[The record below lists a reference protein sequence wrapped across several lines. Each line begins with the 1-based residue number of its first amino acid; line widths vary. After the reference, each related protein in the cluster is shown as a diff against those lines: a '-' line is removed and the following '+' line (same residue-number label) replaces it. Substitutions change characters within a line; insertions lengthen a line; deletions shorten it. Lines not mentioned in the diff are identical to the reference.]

1 MLTGESILVT
11 GCTGFIAKHIVV
23 ELVRR
28 GAKVRGTLRDPS
40 RAIQIHRILRNEGL
54 PIEAFSSVTADLR
67 EDAGWADAVRGC
79 RFVMHT
85 ASPFPAYQ
93 PRSKFAL
100 VPAARGGTVRV
111 LEGAENAGV
120 ERVVLTSSI
129 ASIYY
134 GHDGS
139 PGHVFGE
146 GDWSRVE
153 SDSISPYAVSKTEA
167 ERAAWN
173 VLEGSATQLVAINPS
188 LVFGPL
194 LDARP
199 GTSASLIRLMMGG
212 RLPAFPRMGFGVVDV
227 RDVAQAHVAALTVPD
242 AAGRRFVLNGG
253 NLTLSD
259 IVAIL
264 TETYP
269 DLARRLPRR
278 EVPDGLIRFAA
289 RLSSRV
295 RMLAAELGPAK
306 QLDAGPAR
314 SVLGLSFRSPEE
326 AVRSLADSL
335 FREGLVRR

>member
-1 MLTGESILVT
+1 MLTGETILVT

-40 RAIQIHRILRNEGL
+40 RNAQIHRILAHEGL
-54 PIEAFSSVTADLR
+54 PIEGFSSVTADLR
-67 EDAGWADAVRGC
+67 EDAGWAGAVRGC

-111 LEGAENAGV
+111 LEAAGNAGV

-134 GHDGS
+134 GHHES
-139 PGHVFGE
+139 PERVFGE
-146 GDWSRVE
+146 GDWSRAE

-167 ERAAWN
+167 ERAAWE
-173 VLEGSATQLVAINPS
+173 VLQGSATQLVAINPS

-199 GTSASLIRLMMGG
+199 GTSASLIRLLMRG
-212 RLPAFPRMGFGVVDV
+212 RLPAFPRMGFGIVDV
-227 RDVAQAHVAALTVPD
+227 RDVAQAHVAGLTVPE

-253 NLTLSD
+253 NRTLSD

-264 TETYP
+264 SEAYP
-269 DLARRLPRR
+269 DLAPRLPKRQ
-278 EVPDGLIRFAA
+278 VPDGLIRFAA
-289 RLSSRV
+289 RWSSRV

-306 QLDAGPAR
+306 QLDNGPAQA
-314 SVLGLSFRSPEE
+314 VLGLTFRSPEE

-335 FREGLVRR
+335 LREGLVKR